1 MTLKITEE
9 SLWFN
14 RIWLFITQY
23 WRFALIQNAGK
34 KTIDQIQEQAETFIK
49 LAEKKYRVKLDYSE
63 EALAVADDLAT
74 VFLKFHKEHYIKAA
88 VFLGSY
94 LGETIIRNLGG
105 KWLSDYSIKK
115 VGKVKGNAH
124 PITRA
129 RKRLANG
136 TEDSLVVYYRNLKT
150 SNCKVAGFATD
161 QAKLD
166 AYGDILLEDGLH
178 LELLERIKDPSLYR
192 YIREE
197 AAELFGRLVKDDM
210 NEEILKLASDP
221 DLVYYAAIILQG
233 HPVSEAYAPL
243 LKQLNTDNTFQFKQQ
258 ILLALGKIGN
268 PGAIDEITVFLN
280 NPDELVGHFAAIALG
295 KIGTDKAVDNLL
307 AIMAELK
314 PGNKLHAITAMEIM
328 ADPKTVPALVEAL
341 FSSDEELREAAARA
355 LQYIPDERAFQ
366 PLVNCLSDHSG
377 RLRIY
382 AAYALASLGK
392 PEALPHIKKLLTD
405 EVQTVRLHANNLVR
419 WLKEGGLPKAKVI

>member
-1 MTLKITEE
+1 MIPNADKKI
-9 SLWFN
+9 
-14 RIWLFITQY
+14 
-23 WRFALIQNAGK
+23 
-34 KTIDQIQEQAETFIK
+34 IDQIQEQAETFVK
-49 LAEKKYRVKLDYSE
+49 LAERKYRVKLDYSE
-63 EALAVADDLAT
+63 EALVLTDDLVT
-74 VFLKFHKEHYIKAA
+74 IFLKLHKEHYIKAA

-105 KWLSDYSIKK
+105 KWLKDYSIKK

-136 TEDSLVVYYRNLKT
+136 TEDSLVTYYRNLKI
-150 SNCKVAGFATD
+150 SNCKDAAFATD
-161 QAKLD
+161 RAKLD

-192 YIREE
+192 YVREE

-210 NEEILKLASDP
+210 NEEIMKLASDR
-221 DLVYYAAIILQG
+221 DLVYYSAIALQG
-233 HPVSEAYAPL
+233 HPVSEAYEPL
-243 LKQLNTDNTFQFKQQ
+243 IRQLKTNNTFQFKQQ

-268 PGAIDEITVFLN
+268 PEAISDISQFLDN
-280 NPDELVGHFAAIALG
+280 KDELVGHFAAIALG
-295 KIGTDKAVDNLL
+295 KIGTDKAVENLL
-307 AIMAELK
+307 SIMAGSK
-314 PGNKLHAITAMEIM
+314 TPPKLHAITAMEIM
-328 ADPKTVPALVEAL
+328 ADNRTVPALVEAL
-341 FSSDEELREAAARA
+341 FSNDEEIREAAARA

-366 PLVNCLSDHSG
+366 PLLNCLSDRSS

-382 AAYALASLGK
+382 AAYALAGIGK

-405 EVQTVRLHANNLVR
+405 DVQTVRLHANNLVR